1 MMMGVWAVWAFD
13 IFTLIA
19 SYLSIDEVSAQT
31 VMRSLGLTTFMI
43 PFGLSMSTSILIGK
57 SIGKGSK
64 EDVVRYFSN
73 CMLVAVATGVL
84 QVLILVL
91 L

>member
-1 MMMGVWAVWAFD
+1 MMGVWAVWAFD

>member
-64 EDVVRYFSN
+64 EDVVSYFSN
-73 CMLVAVATGVL
+73 CMLVAVVTG
-84 QVLILVL
+84 IL
-91 L
+91 

>member
-64 EDVVRYFSN
+64 EDVVSYFIN
-73 CMLVAVATGVL
+73 CMLVAVVTG
-84 QVLILVL
+84 IL
-91 L
+91 